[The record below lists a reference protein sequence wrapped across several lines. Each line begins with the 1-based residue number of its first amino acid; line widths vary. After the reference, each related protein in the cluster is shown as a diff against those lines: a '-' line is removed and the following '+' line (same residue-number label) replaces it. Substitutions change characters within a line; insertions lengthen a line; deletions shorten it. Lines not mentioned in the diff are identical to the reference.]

1 MSSPPG
7 SVSESMGGRSL
18 RHSIAYSFSYLEPSD
33 FVSGLPSSQ
42 TVPLS
47 LSSGPFG
54 MASPTAQ
61 STDQPGAVSF
71 TGGHEG
77 ANRFQQQLGRSRATA
92 NSKTDAVHT
101 REVERPIIVPLS
113 LQDATGNRL
122 ELGGYAAMPRLK
134 PPPRIPR
141 DHCHSQTSAEAVQRR
156 TLAAPPDGSSTKRY
170 SWDCRASVVANGA
183 ANGSVDGTGMST
195 LPKPKKPVLNCSDY
209 TIGGAE
215 KPSSV
220 VALTADGDVSPSTAT
235 AISMSSND
243 IGDIDSQLETSYCD
257 NDSASST
264 AELKLSFSD
273 DECFVDVP
281 VSKPVKKS

>member
-1 MSSPPG
+1 MSSPLG
-7 SVSESMGGRSL
+7 SVSESVSGRSL
-18 RHSIAYSFSYLEPSD
+18 RHSIAHSFSYLEPSD
-33 FVSGLPSSQ
+33 LVSGLPSSQ

-54 MASPTAQ
+54 AASPTAR
-61 STDQPGAVSF
+61 SVDQPGAVSF
-71 TGGHEG
+71 IGGDEG
-77 ANRFQQQLGRSRATA
+77 AARFQQLSRSRATA
-92 NSKTDAVHT
+92 NSKIDAVHT
-101 REVERPIIVPLS
+101 RELERPIIVPLS

-141 DHCHSQTSAEAVQRR
+141 DHCHSQTSAEPVARR
-156 TLAAPPDGSSTKRY
+156 SLAAPSGGNSAKRY

-183 ANGSVDGTGMST
+183 ANGDADGSGMST

-215 KPSSV
+215 KPSSMV
-220 VALTADGDVSPSTAT
+220 ILTTDGGVSPSTAT
-235 AISMSSND
+235 TISVSSNGG
-243 IGDIDSQLETSYCD
+243 IESQLETSYCD
-257 NDSASST
+257 NDSDSST

-281 VSKPVKKS
+281 VSKTAKKS